1 MHHIA
6 EIKVSPK
13 KGETLTTR
21 WLVVQSA
28 PFPDLHSDCGGHV
41 LNWRNGG
48 ELFRSPSSSYGWAGP
63 TIGESFRAYMLAEG
77 VTPPEPWNRTHLA
90 GYAEKHD
97 SAPNPG
103 TIVFRGKDLGETF
116 VEWSNPNAYPTW
128 RVRGFD
134 SPTDC
139 ERQFLSGF
147 VFPSLSAF
155 VAENKASLRS
165 DAIAGLE
172 KRFAV
177 MLDAARKAIG
187 ALEQEASVV
196 LQILRKC

>member
-1 MHHIA
+1 MNHIA

-28 PFPDLHSDCGGHV
+28 PCPDLHSDCGGHV

-48 ELFRSPSSSYGWAGP
+48 ELFRSPGNRFGWTGP
-63 TIGESFRAYMLAEG
+63 TIGESFRAYLLADG
-77 VTPPEPWNRTHLA
+77 VTPPENWNRMHLA
-90 GYAEKHD
+90 GYAENRD

-103 TIVFRGKDLGETF
+103 TIVFRGKDLGETS

-128 RVRGFD
+128 RVRGWD
-134 SPTDC
+134 SPTSG
-139 ERQFLSGF
+139 ERDFLSES
-147 VFPSLSAF
+147 VFPSLRAF

-165 DAIAGLE
+165 EAIAGLE
-172 KRFAV
+172 KRFDS
-177 MLDAARKAIG
+177 MLEAARKAIG

-196 LQILRKC
+196 LHILRKG